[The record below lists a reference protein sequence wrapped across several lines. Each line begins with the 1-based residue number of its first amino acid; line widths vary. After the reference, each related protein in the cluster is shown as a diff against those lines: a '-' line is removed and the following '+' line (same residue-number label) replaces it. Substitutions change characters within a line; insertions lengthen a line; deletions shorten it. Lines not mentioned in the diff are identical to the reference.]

1 MKTVFNKVL
10 LLLVVSLF
18 IITSLGCEAEREIV
32 NESPNR
38 DVNIKRVTNK
48 EIQKNPRLMQVM
60 NRFKA
65 FQSDQSISRIV
76 YDSISGLYFDDE
88 KGLYISNESKHSYT
102 FPIIKL
108 DPNQKV
114 ENICFNLNENG
125 DYDVYLVKYDFTKT
139 EYQNLT
145 EEQLRLSESSFV
157 PLLKDGNVVQTLV
170 YACVDTYGWVV
181 TEPVPLDQGDL
192 TGNFGY
198 QGGTTAW
205 VIIATNCF
213 FVNSD
218 YNDPEAPSGGTSG
231 TFNSSDVGGNN
242 SGTGILTGGL
252 IDDTEVV
259 QSDLPIVYLLGL
271 YTQTLN
277 DTQEQVYN
285 SHPIMKD
292 YLLLANCSQSS
303 MNFITQLIDDIIQ
316 APNQVSVLS
325 RLELLNTIVENDLE
339 VDFDYEGE
347 NYQTFN
353 SVDELENYIESVYI
367 DYDDNTVGQG
377 TILDQNQL
385 FGTKT
390 IQLSSIISL
399 TIEVVADTQPV
410 LSLNADGCK
419 SYISNVVIGNDWVQ
433 NSMSITNINYSDTH
447 AQITLSGYVNIGVNL
462 PDIGMQFGIKQRR
475 IITFL
480 IDKSTGELCCSRV
493 TKL

>member
-10 LLLVVSLF
+10 LLLIVSLF
-18 IITSLGCEAEREIV
+18 ITTILGCEAEREIV
-32 NESPNR
+32 NDSPR
-38 DVNIKRVTNK
+38 KGVNIKRVTNK
-48 EIQKNPRLMQVM
+48 EIQRNPRLMQVM

-145 EEQLRLSESSFV
+145 EEQLRLSESDFV

-198 QGGTTAW
+198 QGGTNAW

-218 YNDPEAPSGGTSG
+218 YTDPEAPSGGTSG
-231 TFNSSDVGGNN
+231 TFNGSDVGGNN

-259 QSDLPIVYLLGL
+259 QADLPIVYLLGL
-271 YTQTLN
+271 YTQTLS
-277 DTQEQVYN
+277 DSQEEVYN
-285 SHPIMKD
+285 SHPQMKD
-292 YLLLANCSQSS
+292 YLLLTNCSQNS
-303 MNFITQLIDDIIQ
+303 MNFITQLIDDYIENS
-316 APNQVSVLS
+316 NQESVES
-325 RLELLNTIVENDLE
+325 RLEIINLAVSNDNIIEFNSENNSSNSQVFNSLESLGEFLEDTTTELTDIEYENPTDQNGRFGIFKLPLNTFGGIMVKAKING
-339 VDFDYEGE
+339 EGN
-347 NYQTFN
+347 NY
-353 SVDELENYIESVYI
+353 S
-367 DYDDNTVGQG
+367 
-377 TILDQNQL
+377 
-385 FGTKT
+385 
-390 IQLSSIISL
+390 
-399 TIEVVADTQPV
+399 
-410 LSLNADGCK
+410 
-419 SYISNVVIGNDWVQ
+419 ISNVTSNLYGIIFFSTWVQ
-433 NSMSITNINYSDTH
+433 DDYEVEFLPNNKIKIIVSGHLKASGFLDDLGLEIYQNYILTIIYDK
-447 AQITLSGYVNIGVNL
+447 GW
-462 PDIGMQFGIKQRR
+462 GIVDSAVIEKR
-475 IITFL
+475 
-480 IDKSTGELCCSRV
+480 
-493 TKL
+493 